1 MVFDYLWQE
10 CGNNKIRHARQA
22 RLRAAKPKPA
32 CSSLFLF
39 VFFFFNGCRNCK
51 CIFCLS
57 FLIPQNGTYPYLFKY
72 KLNCRPTPKKTSVPG
87 GETHGETPVVNVLSA
102 TAIEEPSSQSSN
114 PKPSQSVSPQQML
127 TEDSAAST
135 STEPINFNEA

>member
-1 MVFDYLWQE
+1 M
-10 CGNNKIRHARQA
+10 
-22 RLRAAKPKPA
+22 
-32 CSSLFLF
+32 
-39 VFFFFNGCRNCK
+39 
-51 CIFCLS
+51 
-57 FLIPQNGTYPYLFKY
+57 
-72 KLNCRPTPKKTSVPG
+72 PKKTSVPG